1 MKLFKLVKDE
11 EMKHDDFNHIKIY
24 ESENYKLNIL
34 YWKKVNV
41 SPVLTSVSTKN
52 GSYIPSILIR
62 INNDIEIQSSDWGAL
77 GCEEIEK
84 IIKQYKIAIDSVQE
98 IKEILINN
106 KLV

>member
-34 YWKKVNV
+34 YYKKANI
-41 SPVLTSVSTKN
+41 SPALTSVMKKD

-62 INNDIEIQSSDWGAL
+62 INNDIKIQSSDWGSL
-77 GCEEIEK
+77 SCDKIEK
-84 IIKQYKIAIDSVQE
+84 MIKQYEIAIESVQE
-98 IKEILINN
+98 IKEILENN
-106 KLV
+106 KLL